1 MMSYRSFTIITVALL
16 LSSCVEPIVMDPLE
30 EMPVVVNCVLHSTT
44 PGLDAEEQTLDLYYA
59 ARPSAKEYAK
69 ISNAS
74 VIVSG
79 GGQTHVFEWN
89 GTNYSCTFRP
99 VHHTEYTLKILLPD
113 GRKITASTIY
123 PDFLGLGSK
132 EVDVGATDVFR
143 YKYYYVCGN
152 SSGRDVY
159 MWFIPKKG
167 EKTIRLFST
176 SHPGADGFNITYGSW
191 DDFFKNV
198 SMDYPSDYWKRYLE
212 ICSGRPLYA
221 GFLRIHHPAD
231 FDNGIPYEL
240 TRPSSWTQFESGIT
254 DRQLFMLEVDYYYYE
269 APPWWYEPGVLVFPM
284 TLHFLSEE
292 YDAYLRALVS
302 STLVNADE
310 LVNVFSPKVDNT
322 NIQGGLGIFGSDY
335 TFDYCPNYEQ
345 L

>member
-1 MMSYRSFTIITVALL
+1 
-16 LSSCVEPIVMDPLE
+16 
-30 EMPVVVNCVLHSTT
+30 
-44 PGLDAEEQTLDLYYA
+44 
-59 ARPSAKEYAK
+59 
-69 ISNAS
+69 
-74 VIVSG
+74 
-79 GGQTHVFEWN
+79 
-89 GTNYSCTFRP
+89 
-99 VHHTEYTLKILLPD
+99 
-113 GRKITASTIY
+113 
-123 PDFLGLGSK
+123 
-132 EVDVGATDVFR
+132 
-143 YKYYYVCGN
+143 
-152 SSGRDVY
+152 
-159 MWFIPKKG
+159 
-167 EKTIRLFST
+167 
-176 SHPGADGFNITYGSW
+176 
-191 DDFFKNV
+191 
-198 SMDYPSDYWKRYLE
+198 MDYPSDYWKRYLE

-269 APPWWYEPGVLVFPM
+269 APPWWYEPGVLVFPL

-292 YDAYLRALVS
+292 YDAYLRELVS